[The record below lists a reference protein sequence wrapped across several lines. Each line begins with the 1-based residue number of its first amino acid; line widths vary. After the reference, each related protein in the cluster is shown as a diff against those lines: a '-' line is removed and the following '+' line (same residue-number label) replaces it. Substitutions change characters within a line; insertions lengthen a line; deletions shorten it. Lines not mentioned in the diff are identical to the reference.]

1 MFDGVDEVLV
11 VEPSGENNAVS
22 CDRFEVLCIWS
33 ISNHKQRKFKSIK
46 SLNDE
51 FAFSYEVDKS
61 SYAYKVRFWSWRNTC
76 KVIFIFD
83 LWVNDRAFD
92 MINIFSEF
100 LSVLAVTDDLVKVG
114 IL

>member
-1 MFDGVDEVLV
+1 MFDGVDEVYMIK
-11 VEPSGENNAVS
+11 PSGENDAVS
-22 CDRFEVLCIWS
+22 CDRFEILSIWT

-51 FAFSYEVDKS
+51 FAFSYEIDQS
-61 SYAYKVRFWSWRNTC
+61 SYTDKIGLWSWRNTC
-76 KVIFIFD
+76 KIIFIFD
-83 LWVNDRAFD
+83 FWVNDRAFD
-92 MINIFSEF
+92 MIDIFSEF

>member
-1 MFDGVDEVLV
+1 MFDSVDEVSMIK
-11 VEPSGENNAVS
+11 PSGENDTVS
-22 CDRFEVLCIWS
+22 CDRFEILSIWT

-51 FAFSYEVDKS
+51 FAFSYEIDQS
-61 SYAYKVRFWSWRNTC
+61 SYTYKVRLWSWRNTC
-76 KVIFIFD
+76 KIIFIFD
-83 LWVNDRAFD
+83 FWVNDRAFD

-100 LSVLAVTDDLVKVG
+100 LSVLAIADDFVKVG